1 VKVKVAFL
9 AFVVKS
15 ARGEIHHEN
24 ASKKGANDESRSRS
38 SSYVL
43 SPAMARC
50 YHLEGQPNATITE
63 SKYRLVIRVGS
74 KVTTVLHTTSGE
86 FIEPRM
92 ASNPTTDEISSFT
105 ADDDKLIL
113 DGVVFLEPA
122 RHAHK
127 RPLPCRWHVATRNAA
142 KIRPKRFI
150 ASRRLGHSG
159 IADPPNVVNEFAT
172 GHSSFGGGF
181 SVAQRRPCVFH

>member
-1 VKVKVAFL
+1 VKVAFL

-15 ARGEIHHEN
+15 ARGKFIMKTLLKRGQTMK
-24 ASKKGANDESRSRS
+24 AALA
-38 SSYVL
+38 VL
-43 SPAMARC
+43 LMFSSPAMARC

-92 ASNPTTDEISSFT
+92 ASNPTTDEISSFK

-113 DGVVFLEPA
+113 DGVVFLA
-122 RHAHK
+122 GCK
-127 RPLPCRWHVATRNAA
+127 
-142 KIRPKRFI
+142 K
-150 ASRRLGHSG
+150 
-159 IADPPNVVNEFAT
+159 
-172 GHSSFGGGF
+172 
-181 SVAQRRPCVFH
+181 